1 MKKALITGISGFA
14 GSFLARLLLQEGQY
28 EVAGTYHSEKGLENI
43 ADIREKI
50 QLSQVDLTD
59 TNLTESVVS
68 KVRPDSIFHL
78 AALAS
83 PVQSF
88 KDPSFTFTTN
98 ITGQINLLESVRKLR
113 LMNTKLLIVSSAEV
127 YGIVDEQDLPID
139 ESTNM
144 RPVSPYAV
152 SKITQDYLG
161 LQYFLTYKQPIVR
174 VRPFNHIG
182 PGQKTAYA
190 VSAFA
195 QQIAAIE
202 KGQQPPVLYVGN
214 LTARRDFTDVRD
226 IVRAYVMLLEKGV
239 PGEVYNI
246 GSGVSYPMSEVLEK
260 LIALSSVKITIE
272 QQESRFMPVD
282 IPDNRCDNT
291 KLKTQT
297 GWGQTVSLDSSL
309 RDVLD
314 YWRKIT

>member
-1 MKKALITGISGFA
+1 MKTALITGISGFA
-14 GSFLARLLLQEGQY
+14 GSFLARLLLSESNY
-28 EVAGTYHSEKGLENI
+28 KVAGTYHSEKGLENI
-43 ADIREKI
+43 HDIASELLLHQI
-50 QLSQVDLTD
+50 DLTNAEATD
-59 TNLTESVVS
+59 KIIENTL
-68 KVRPDSIFHL
+68 PDCIFHL

-88 KDPSFTFTTN
+88 KDPSFTFSTN
-98 ITGQINLLESVRKLR
+98 ITGQINLLEAVRKKKLTE
-113 LMNTKLLIVSSAEV
+113 TKILIVSSAEV
-127 YGIVDEQDLPID
+127 YGIVDSADLPID
-139 ESTNM
+139 EETKM

-174 VRPFNHIG
+174 ARPFNHIG

-190 VSAFA
+190 VPAFA

-202 KGQQPPVLYVGN
+202 KNQQPPVLHVGN
-214 LTARRDFTDVRD
+214 LTAKRDFTDVRD
-226 IVRAYVMLLEKGV
+226 IVRAYTLLLEKGT

-246 GSGVSYPMSEVLEK
+246 GSGVSYPMSEILQK
-260 LIALSSVKITIE
+260 LISLSTAQITIE
-272 QQESRFMPVD
+272 TDNARFMPVD
-282 IPDNRCDNT
+282 IPENRCDNT
-291 KLKTQT
+291 KLKEQT
-297 GWGQTVSLDSSL
+297 GWSPTIPLEASL

>member
-1 MKKALITGISGFA
+1 MKTAFITGISGFA
-14 GSFLARLLLQEGQY
+14 GSFLARLLISQGNY
-28 EVAGTYHSEKGLENI
+28 NVVGTYHSEKGLENI
-43 ADIREKI
+43 QDISSGLKLYQI
-50 QLSQVDLTD
+50 DLTNKEATEKVISSTLPD
-59 TNLTESVVS
+59 T
-68 KVRPDSIFHL
+68 IFHL

-88 KDPSFTFTTN
+88 KDPSFTFSTN
-98 ITGQINLLESVRKLR
+98 IIGQINLLEAVRENKLIETR
-113 LMNTKLLIVSSAEV
+113 ILIVSSAEV
-127 YGIVDEQDLPID
+127 YGIVDDMDFPID
-139 ESTNM
+139 EETKM

-174 VRPFNHIG
+174 ARPFNHIG

-202 KGQQPPVLYVGN
+202 KKQQQPVLRVGN
-214 LTARRDFTDVRD
+214 LTAKRDFTDVRD
-226 IVRAYVMLLEKGV
+226 IVRAYTLLLEKGI

-246 GSGVSYPMSEVLEK
+246 GSGVSYPMSEILQK
-260 LIALSSVKITIE
+260 LISFSNTKITIE
-272 QQESRFMPVD
+272 TDDSRFMPVD

-291 KLKTQT
+291 KLRGQT
-297 GWGQTVSLDSSL
+297 GWSPTISLEASL

-314 YWRKIT
+314 YWRKIA